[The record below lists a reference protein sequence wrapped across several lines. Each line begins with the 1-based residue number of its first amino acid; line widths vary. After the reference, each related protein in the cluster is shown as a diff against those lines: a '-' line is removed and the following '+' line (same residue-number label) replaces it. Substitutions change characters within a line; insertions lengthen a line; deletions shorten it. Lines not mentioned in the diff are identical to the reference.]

1 MFRLVTALVL
11 FAASARAAAPADAD
25 AILSQLATIRLDR
38 TRVLSVRD
46 ITLVRDALS
55 ISLNRGALVFTEPVE
70 GRVTGAVFIGS
81 GDLLVIPPDRA
92 ERQQLYRFTKSALLN
107 EHFETALLRFSD
119 DSHAE
124 ILRQHAQHAV
134 EDVDADDVEEL
145 LRWESELQRR
155 AEYLNVQLLA
165 DMIGSA
171 KRPFF
176 LAQIEGSQFGWFD
189 AVYDERRAE
198 EVFVQQRTVL
208 SDAPLVWTSFNKRS
222 EIADRAALA
231 HEDKSLYDIVTGSA
245 DGLTMGLLLKAD
257 GERVLEFPA
266 LTAKVARVAMEGGP
280 DLFFNQHKDG
290 FTLVLP
296 EPSKSG
302 QHMML
307 NIEYSAETT
316 EGARIQS
323 TLRPNGV
330 GPASYRDQWIVDGL
344 AVYAA
349 TAGNARAALD
359 SARAAL
365 LERSPEGGTYESL
378 GPLSVGV
385 RLAQPRTTLGYA
397 NVLANK
403 GLWVVHMLK
412 HVLESSGGNA
422 AFAGLL
428 ADISGQ
434 FRGKTISTYEFKGLA
449 EKHAGKS
456 LDWFFDSWVFDSG
469 IPEYK
474 VDYKLEQVGAGFLV
488 SGTIEQSGVP
498 ATFEMSVPV
507 YGDEV
512 FLGLVDVSADGG
524 TFQFMTPTRPQQVT
538 LDPMG
543 VVLKR

>member
-1 MFRLVTALVL
+1 MSRLVMALFL
-11 FAASARAAAPADAD
+11 LAASASAAAAAEPDAV
-25 AILSQLATIRLDR
+25 LNQLAKIRLDR
-38 TRVLSVRD
+38 ARVLSVRD

-92 ERQQLYRFTKSALLN
+92 ERQQLFRFTKSALLN
-107 EHFETALLRFSD
+107 EHFETALLRFTD
-119 DSHAE
+119 DTQAE

-134 EDVDADDVEEL
+134 EDVDAEDVEEL

-155 AEYLNVQLLA
+155 AEYLNSQLLA

-176 LAQIEGSQFGWFD
+176 LAQIEGAQFGWFD

-222 EIADRAALA
+222 ELADSAALA
-231 HEDKSLYDIVTGSA
+231 HEDKSLYDVVTGSA
-245 DGLTMGLLLKAD
+245 DGLTMSLLLKAD
-257 GERVLEFPA
+257 GERVLDFPA
-266 LTAKVARVAMEGGP
+266 LTAKVARVAIEGGP
-280 DLFFNQHKDG
+280 DLFFSQHKDG
-290 FTLVLP
+290 LTLVLP

-302 QHMML
+302 QQVTL
-307 NIEYSAETT
+307 RLEYSAETT
-316 EGARIQS
+316 AGAQIRS

-349 TAGNARAALD
+349 TAGNARATLD
-359 SARAAL
+359 AARAAL
-365 LERSPEGGTYESL
+365 LDSSPEGGTYESR

-385 RLAQPRTTLGYA
+385 RMAQPRTTPGYA

-412 HVLESSGGNA
+412 RVLESSSGDA
-422 AFAGLL
+422 AFNGLL

-434 FRGKTISTYEFKGLA
+434 FRGKTISTYEFKSLA

-474 VDYKLEQVGAGFLV
+474 MEYQVEQAAAGFLV

-498 ATFEMSVPV
+498 ATFEMPVPV
-507 YGDEV
+507 YGDDV
-512 FLGLVDVSADGG
+512 LLGHVNVSADAG
-524 TFQFMTPTRPQQVT
+524 TFRFTTPMRPQQV
-538 LDPMG
+538 LIDPMG